1 MASPTPGVTAHSFDI
16 EFVTHRINGQAVEFA
31 LNRLATDAY
40 TNNLRVHPVGFIFFD
55 YIMRCKQNIDRP
67 LKVVDLGANVGAL
80 SLHLGAAGC
89 RVLAIEA
96 LSSNFILLAQACLA
110 NRLSNVTPVHA
121 AAYDKPSI
129 VSMRGNSAW
138 GGINVVSA
146 EGPQVYADT
155 LANLMRLHR
164 FTDADIVKID
174 IEGAELAAL
183 TGFER
188 IIVQNDNLDI
198 IYESNSHTC
207 NIFGCTTQDLMRR
220 LEKLGFCCY
229 IMRNGT
235 LLPRKSTDFQECI
248 LEDILA
254 TRKPVGDLEASMVL
268 TAVQGAEIL
277 LALEQQ
283 AFSGNLHARQHVA
296 REAHN
301 VPAGIASDPRWV
313 RILNRLRNDEDPSV
327 RRILQKPNFG

>member
-1 MASPTPGVTAHSFDI
+1 MASPTPRVPAHLFDI
-16 EFVTHRINGQAVEFA
+16 EFVRHRINGQAIEFA

-40 TNNLRVHPVGFIFFD
+40 TNNLRLHPISFIFLD
-55 YIMRCKQNIDRP
+55 YIMRCKENIDRP
-67 LKVVDLGANVGAL
+67 LKVVDVGANVGAL
-80 SLHLGAAGC
+80 SLPLGAAGC

-110 NRLSNVTPVHA
+110 NRLSRVTPVHA

-129 VSMRGNSAW
+129 VSMSGNRAW
-138 GGINVVSA
+138 GGINVVSP

-155 LANLMRLHR
+155 LANVMRLHG

-188 IIVQNDNLDI
+188 IIMQNNNLDV

-207 NIFGCTTQDLMRR
+207 NIFGYTTQDLMHRF
-220 LEKLGFCCY
+220 ESLGFRCY
-229 IMRNGT
+229 VMRNGT
-235 LLPRKSTDFQECI
+235 LVRLEPTEI
-248 LEDILA
+248 LERILEA
-254 TRKPVGDLEASMVL
+254 ILPTRKPVDHMEGVYSMVL
-268 TAVQGAEIL
+268 TTSQDAETL
-277 LALEQQ
+277 VALEQQ

-301 VPAGIASDPRWV
+301 VPAEIAS
-313 RILNRLRNDEDPSV
+313 
-327 RRILQKPNFG
+327 